1 MAHDLVIRGG
11 EVIDGTGRAA
21 FRADVAIDGDT
32 ITALGAVAA
41 PGRREI
47 DARGLAVTPGFVDI
61 HTHLDAQIAWDPL
74 LTPISWH
81 GVTSAL
87 LGNCGVTFA
96 PVRPGDAPVLAGMME
111 TVEDIPRE
119 AILGGLPWN
128 WEGYG
133 GYLDALAAQAPAI
146 NVAGLVGHCAVR
158 FYVMGER
165 AVDGQPT
172 PAEVAQLAEVVEQS
186 VRDGA
191 VGFSTSRLIGHVLPD
206 GRDVPGTHATDEELV
221 AIARA
226 VRAAGGGLMQNVLD
240 LSGKFDHELA
250 LIRKQAEATG
260 DRVLFSV
267 TAGNSEGSG
276 KRLNAIVDGMRSE
289 GLDVSCVAIPR
300 GSGFVTGLVNELP
313 WRAGAWQEL
322 AAKDLA
328 ARLAALDDAAFC
340 ARLVADAQRDTSFMA
355 RVPMFFLGD
364 GETPDYIFRA
374 ETRVD
379 ELAKRAGEHPAE
391 TFLRMSRER
400 RGKALFTKLF
410 FNPNLRAVEDLIS
423 GGHILPGL
431 GDAGAHV
438 GQVMDSGW
446 CSFVLAHWVRERGLF
461 TKEEAVRRMSSAPAR
476 IMGLRD
482 RGTLAVGRKADLN
495 VIDLARVC
503 ERMPE
508 FVHDFPNGGGRFVQ
522 RARGYRAT
530 LCNGAVV
537 LEHDAHTGA
546 RGGQV
551 LRNGAGVKR

>member
-1 MAHDLVIRGG
+1 MAHDVVIRGG
-11 EVIDGTGRAA
+11 NVVDGTGQPA
-21 FRADVAIDGDT
+21 FRADVAVDGDT
-32 ITALGAVAA
+32 ISAVGAVAE

-47 DARGLAVTPGFVDI
+47 DARGLAVTPGFVDL

-119 AILGGLPWN
+119 AILSGLPWN

-133 GYLDALAAQAPAI
+133 GYLAALQQKAPAI

-165 AVDGQPT
+165 AVDEQPT
-172 PAEVAQLAEVVEQS
+172 PAELARIAEVVGES
-186 VRDGA
+186 VSEGA

-206 GRDVPGTHATDEELV
+206 GRDVPGTHAKHEELV

-226 VRAAGGGLMQNVLD
+226 VKAAGGGLMQNVLN
-240 LSGKFDHELA
+240 LSGDFDGELA

-260 DRVLFSV
+260 DRVLFSI
-267 TAGNSEGSG
+267 TAGNSDGSG
-276 KRLNAIVDGMRSE
+276 RKLNAIVDGLRAD

-300 GSGFVTGLVNELP
+300 GSGFVVGLVNELP
-313 WRAGAWQEL
+313 WRAGAWKEL
-322 AAKDLA
+322 AAKNFA

-340 ARLVADAQRDTSFMA
+340 ARLVADAQTDTHFIA
-355 RVPMFFLGD
+355 RVPTFFLGD
-364 GETPDYIFRA
+364 AESPDYVFRA
-374 ETRVD
+374 ETSL
-379 ELAKRAGEHPAE
+379 EHLAKLAGEQPAE

-446 CSFVLAHWVRERGLF
+446 CSFVLSHWVRERGLF
-461 TKEEAVRRMSSAPAR
+461 SVEEAVRRMSSAPAR
-476 IMGLRD
+476 IMGLED
-482 RGTLAVGRKADLN
+482 RGRVEPGLKADLN
-495 VIDLARVC
+495 VIDLARVA

-508 FVHDFPNGGGRFVQ
+508 FVHDFPNGAGRFVQ
-522 RARGYRAT
+522 RGRGYRAT
-530 LCNGAVV
+530 LCNGALV
-537 LEHDAHTGA
+537 LENDAHTGA

-551 LRNGAGVKR
+551 LRG

>member
-21 FRADVAIDGDT
+21 FRADVAIDGDA
-32 ITALGAVAA
+32 ITAVGAVAA
-41 PGRREI
+41 PGRREL

-96 PVRPGDAPVLAGMME
+96 PVRPGGAAVLAGMME
-111 TVEDIPRE
+111 AVEDIPRE
-119 AILGGLPWN
+119 AILAGLPWN

-133 GYLDALAAQAPAI
+133 GYLDALEARAPAI

-165 AVDGQPT
+165 AVDEQPT
-172 PAEVAQLAEVVEQS
+172 PAEIARMAEVVGQS

-206 GRDVPGTHATDEELV
+206 GRDVPGTHATDEELI

-240 LSGKFDHELA
+240 LSGKLEHELA
-250 LIRKQAEATG
+250 LVRKQAETSG

-267 TAGNSEGSG
+267 TAGNSDGSG
-276 KRLNAIVDGMRSE
+276 KRLNAIVDGMRRD

-313 WRAGAWQEL
+313 WRAGAWREL
-322 AAKDLA
+322 AARDFA
-328 ARLAALDDAAFC
+328 GRLAALDDAAFC
-340 ARLVADAQRDTSFMA
+340 ARLVADAQADTHFIA

-364 GETPDYIFRA
+364 GEAPDYLFRA
-374 ETRVD
+374 ETSID
-379 ELAKRAGEHPAE
+379 GLAQAAGELPAE

-461 TKEEAVRRMSSAPAR
+461 SKEEAVRRMSSAPAR

-482 RGTLAVGRKADLN
+482 RGTLEVGRRADVN
-495 VIDLARVC
+495 VIDLARVS

-537 LEHDAHTGA
+537 LEHDAHSGA
-546 RGGQV
+546 RGGRV
-551 LRNGAGVKR
+551 LRG

>member
-1 MAHDLVIRGG
+1 MAHDVVIRGG
-11 EVIDGTGRAA
+11 DVIDGSGAPA

-32 ITALGAVAA
+32 ISAIGAVGA

-47 DARGLAVTPGFVDI
+47 DARGHAVTPGFVDI

-96 PVRPGDAPVLAGMME
+96 PVRPGDAKVLAGMME

-119 AILGGLPWN
+119 AILNGLPWN

-133 GYLDALAAQAPAI
+133 GYLDALGKTAPAI

-165 AVDGQPT
+165 AVDEQPSA
-172 PAEVAQLAEVVEQS
+172 AELARIAEVVGES
-186 VRDGA
+186 VREGA

-206 GRDVPGTHATDEELV
+206 GRDVPGTHAKTEELV

-226 VRAAGGGLMQNVLD
+226 VREAGGGLMQNVLN
-240 LSGKFDHELA
+240 LSGDFDGELA
-250 LIRKQAEATG
+250 LIRRQAETTG
-260 DRVLFSV
+260 DRVLFSI
-267 TAGNSEGSG
+267 TAGNSDGSG
-276 KRLNAIVDGMRSE
+276 KRLNAVVDGMRRD

-313 WRAGAWQEL
+313 WRAGAWREL
-322 AAKDLA
+322 AARDFSG
-328 ARLAALDDAAFC
+328 RLAALDDAALC
-340 ARLVADAQRDTSFMA
+340 ARLVADARADTHFIA
-355 RVPMFFLGD
+355 RVPMFYLGAGD
-364 GETPDYIFRA
+364 APDYVFRA
-374 ETRVD
+374 ETSL
-379 ELAKRAGEHPAE
+379 EQIAKQAGEEPARA
-391 TFLRMSRER
+391 FLRICRET

-423 GGHILPGL
+423 GAHILPGL

-446 CSFVLAHWVRERGLF
+446 CSFVLSHWVREQGLF
-461 TKEEAVRRMSSAPAR
+461 SREEAVRRMSSAPAR
-476 IMGLRD
+476 IMGLSD
-482 RGTLAVGRKADLN
+482 RGRLAPGLKADVN
-495 VIDLARVC
+495 VIDLERVS

-508 FVHDFPNGGGRFVQ
+508 YVRDFPNGAGRFVQ

-530 LCNGAVV
+530 LCNGALV
-537 LEHDAHTGA
+537 LEHDQHTGA
-546 RGGQV
+546 RGGRV
-551 LRNGAGVKR
+551 LRH

>member
-11 EVIDGTGRAA
+11 DVIDGTGAAA
-21 FRADVAIDGDT
+21 FRGDVAIDGDT
-32 ITALGAVAA
+32 ISAAGVVAA

-111 TVEDIPRE
+111 AVEDIPRA
-119 AILGGLPWN
+119 AILSGLPWN

-133 GYLDALAAQAPAI
+133 GYLDALRAQAPAI

-172 PAEVAQLAEVVEQS
+172 PAEIAQLAEVVGQS
-186 VRDGA
+186 VREGA

-206 GRDVPGTHATDEELV
+206 GRDVPGTHARADELV

-226 VRAAGGGLMQNVLD
+226 VREAGGGLMQNVLN
-240 LSGKFDHELA
+240 LSGDFDGELA
-250 LIRKQAEATG
+250 LIRRQAEATG
-260 DRVLFSV
+260 DRVLFSI
-267 TAGNSEGSG
+267 TAGNSDSSG
-276 KRLNAIVDGMRSE
+276 KRLNAIVDGMRAD

-300 GSGFVTGLVNELP
+300 GSGFVVGLVNELP
-313 WRAGAWQEL
+313 WRAGAWREL
-322 AAKDLA
+322 AALDFSG
-328 ARLAALDDAAFC
+328 RLAALDDVAFC
-340 ARLVADAQRDTSFMA
+340 ARLVADARADAHFIA

-364 GETPDYIFRA
+364 GDAPDYVFRA
-374 ETRVD
+374 ETSLD

-391 TFLRMSRER
+391 AFLRMSRER

-446 CSFVLAHWVRERGLF
+446 CSFVLSHWVRERGLF
-461 TKEEAVRRMSSAPAR
+461 SAEEAVRRMSSAPAR
-476 IMGLRD
+476 IAGLRD
-482 RGTLAVGRKADLN
+482 RGRLAPGCKADVN
-495 VIDLARVC
+495 VIDLARVG

-508 FVHDFPNGGGRFVQ
+508 FVHDFPNGAGRFVQ

-530 LCNGAVV
+530 LCNGTVV

-546 RGGQV
+546 RGGEV
-551 LRNGAGVKR
+551 LRS

>member
-1 MAHDLVIRGG
+1 MAHDVVIRGG
-11 EVIDGTGRAA
+11 DVIDGTGKPA

-32 ITALGAVAA
+32 ITAIGAIAA
-41 PGRREI
+41 PGKREI
-47 DARGLAVTPGFVDI
+47 DARGHAVTPGFVDI

-96 PVRPGDAPVLAGMME
+96 PVRPGDAAILAGMME

-119 AILGGLPWN
+119 AILSGLPWN

-133 GYLDALAAQAPAI
+133 GYLDALRTTAPAI

-165 AVDGQPT
+165 AVDEQPT
-172 PAEVAQLAEVVEQS
+172 PAEIERMAEVVGDAIRE
-186 VRDGA
+186 GA
-191 VGFSTSRLIGHVLPD
+191 VGFSTSRLLGHVLPD
-206 GRDVPGTHATDEELV
+206 GRDVPGTHAKHEELV

-226 VRAAGGGLMQNVLD
+226 VKAAGGGLMQNVLN
-240 LSGKFDHELA
+240 LSGDFDGEIA

-260 DRVLFSV
+260 DRVLFSI
-267 TAGNSEGSG
+267 TAGNSDGSG
-276 KRLNAIVDGMRSE
+276 KKLNAVVDGMRRD

-313 WRAGAWQEL
+313 WRAGAWKEL
-322 AAKDLA
+322 AAQDFS
-328 ARLAALDDAAFC
+328 ARLAALDDSAFC
-340 ARLVADAQRDTSFMA
+340 ARLVADAQSDTAYISRAPTFW
-355 RVPMFFLGD
+355 LGA
-364 GETPDYIFRA
+364 GESPDYLFRE
-374 ETRVD
+374 ETS
-379 ELAKRAGEHPAE
+379 LAQLANLAGELPAE
-391 TFLRMSRER
+391 TFLRMSRET

-446 CSFVLAHWVRERGLF
+446 CSFVLSHWVRARGLF
-461 TKEEAVRRMSSAPAR
+461 SAEEAVRRMSSAPAR
-476 IMGLRD
+476 IMGLTD
-482 RGTLAVGRKADLN
+482 RGRLEPGLRADVN
-495 VIDLARVC
+495 VIDLARVS
-503 ERMPE
+503 EHMPE
-508 FVHDFPNGGGRFVQ
+508 YVRDFPNGAGRFVQ

-530 LCNGAVV
+530 LCNGALL
-537 LEHDAHTGA
+537 LEHDQHTGA
-546 RGGQV
+546 RGGRV
-551 LRNGAGVKR
+551 LAS

>member
-1 MAHDLVIRGG
+1 MAHDLVVRGG
-11 EVIDGTGRAA
+11 DVIDGTGKPA
-21 FRADVAIDGDT
+21 FRGDVAIDGDT
-32 ITALGAVAA
+32 VTAVGAVAA
-41 PGRREI
+41 PGKREI

-133 GYLDALAAQAPAI
+133 GYLDALETTAPAI
-146 NVAGLVGHCAVR
+146 NVGGLVGHCAVR

-165 AVDGQPT
+165 AVDEQPT
-172 PAEVAQLAEVVEQS
+172 PDELARMAEVVGQAVSE
-186 VRDGA
+186 GA

-206 GRDVPGTHATDEELV
+206 GRDVPGTHARPEELV

-226 VRAAGGGLMQNVLD
+226 VKAAGGGLMQNVLNARD
-240 LSGKFDHELA
+240 FDGELA
-250 LIRKQAEATG
+250 LIRRQAETTG
-260 DRVLFSV
+260 DRVLFSI
-267 TAGNSEGSG
+267 TAGNSDGSG
-276 KRLNAIVDGMRSE
+276 KKLNGIVDGMRRD

-313 WRAGAWQEL
+313 WRAGAWKEL
-322 AAKDLA
+322 AARDFA

-340 ARLVADAQRDTSFMA
+340 ARLVADAQTDTHFIA

-364 GETPDYIFRA
+364 GDAPDYIFRE
-374 ETRVD
+374 ETSID
-379 ELAKRAGEHPAE
+379 HLAKAAGEQPAQ

-446 CSFVLAHWVRERGLF
+446 CSFVLSHWVRERGLF
-461 TKEEAVRRMSSAPAR
+461 SAPEAVRRMSSAPAR
-476 IMGLRD
+476 IMGLTD
-482 RGTLAVGRKADLN
+482 RGRLEPGAKADLN
-495 VIDLARVC
+495 VIDLARVS

-508 FVHDFPNGGGRFVQ
+508 FVHDFPNGAGRFVQ

-537 LEHDAHTGA
+537 LEHDEHTGA
-546 RGGQV
+546 RGGRV
-551 LRNGAGVKR
+551 LRS

>member
-11 EVIDGTGRAA
+11 DVIDGTGRAA
-21 FRADVAIDGDT
+21 FRADVAVDGDT
-32 ITALGAVAA
+32 ITAIGEVAA

-47 DARGLAVTPGFVDI
+47 DARGHAVTPGFVDI
-61 HTHLDAQIAWDPL
+61 HTHLDAQIGWDPL

-96 PVRPGDAPVLAGMME
+96 PVRPGDAAVLAGMME

-133 GYLDALAAQAPAI
+133 GYLDALEKTSPAI

-165 AVDGQPT
+165 AVDEQPSAT
-172 PAEVAQLAEVVEQS
+172 ELARIAEVVGQAVSE
-186 VRDGA
+186 GA
-191 VGFSTSRLIGHVLPD
+191 AGFSTSRLIGHVLPD
-206 GRDVPGTHATDEELV
+206 GRDVPGTHAKDEELV

-226 VRAAGGGLMQNVLD
+226 VRAAGGGLMQNVLN
-240 LSGKFDHELA
+240 LSGNFDGELA

-260 DRVLFSV
+260 DRVLFSI
-267 TAGNSEGSG
+267 TAGNSDGSG
-276 KRLNAIVDGMRSE
+276 KRLNAVIDGMRRD

-313 WRAGAWQEL
+313 WRAGAWKEL
-322 AAKDLA
+322 AARDFS
-328 ARLAALDDAAFC
+328 ARLAALSDAAFC
-340 ARLVADAQRDTSFMA
+340 ERLVADAKSDTHMLA
-355 RVPMFFLGD
+355 RVATFYLGD
-364 GETPDYIFRA
+364 GETPDYIFRE
-374 ETRVD
+374 ETSLAH
-379 ELAKRAGEHPAE
+379 LAKRAGEHPAE
-391 TFLRMSRER
+391 AFLRMSRESG
-400 RGKALFTKLF
+400 GKALFTKLF

-446 CSFVLAHWVRERGLF
+446 CSFVLSHWVRERGLF
-461 TKEEAVRRMSSAPAR
+461 SAEEAVRRMSSAPAR

-482 RGTLAVGRKADLN
+482 RGRLEPGLKADLN

-508 FVHDFPNGGGRFVQ
+508 YVRDFPNGAGRFVQ

-530 LCNGAVV
+530 LCNGDVI

-546 RGGQV
+546 RGGRV
-551 LRNGAGVKR
+551 LRG